1 MFKPRF
7 QTESLHPVEHRY
19 EERENSEVI
28 EIKEPEAIGSIA
40 KHDGQTLWIDIIN
53 PSDVHFFRPIL
64 SRLKGYEHLVTLRN
78 RAETIGLAH
87 LEGITGQTVGSDGHH
102 TLGKWLFMGIR
113 TMNLIG
119 RRLDFDVNLSFE
131 NGMSVLVSGLKKK
144 KSINFCD
151 NDLKFYQKR
160 SFIQDM
166 ESKYKGMATFTV
178 VPQACYNNFA
188 RAFPRSAVIGYDGFK
203 EDIYLSDYIPDSR
216 ILRRIPYDEYVVV
229 RPESLGSYYV
239 NGRTSI
245 VPDLIRMLKK
255 IGQNVVYLPRDKGD
269 VLYAQGLEVFIP
281 PTPFFGLDLCYFAN
295 AVLTGSGTLAREA
308 ACMGRPSVSFFPGK
322 RLLSVDQQLVDEGQI
337 FHSRSLPEIS
347 HFIDEHAH
355 KPAWDFE
362 FARSRRVRRDVMN
375 ILTNLIE
382 S

>member
-7 QTESLHPVEHRY
+7 QMESLHPVELDY
-19 EERENSEVI
+19 EESENDVAIEV
-28 EIKEPEAIGSIA
+28 KEPEVNGSIA
-40 KHDGQTLWIDIIN
+40 EHDGQTIWIDIIN

-102 TLGKWLFMGIR
+102 AMGKWLFMGIR
-113 TMNLIG
+113 TVDLIG
-119 RRLDFDVNLSFE
+119 RRLNFDVNLSFE
-131 NGMSVLVSGLKKK
+131 NGMSVFVSGLKKK

-160 SFIQDM
+160 SFIQDL
-166 ESKYKGMATFTV
+166 ESLYKGKATFTV
-178 VPQACYNNFA
+178 VPEACYDNFA
-188 RAFPRSAVIGYDGFK
+188 RAFPRSEVIAYDGFK

-216 ILRRIPYDEYVVV
+216 MLGRIPYDEYVVV

-239 NGRTSI
+239 NSRTSI
-245 VPDLIRMLKK
+245 VPDLISMLKED
-255 IGQNVVYLPRDKGD
+255 GENVVYLPRDKGD
-269 VLYAQGLEVFIP
+269 ELYAQGKDVFIP
-281 PTPFFGLDLCYFAN
+281 PTPLPGLDLCYFAN

-308 ACMGRPSVSFFPGK
+308 ACMGRPAISFFPGE
-322 RLLSVDQQLVDEGQI
+322 RLLSVDQQLVDGGQML
-337 FHSRSLPEIS
+337 HSRSLPEIS
-347 HFIDEHAH
+347 HYLDEYAH

-362 FARSRRVRRDVMN
+362 FTRSRRVRRDLMN
-375 ILTNLIE
+375 ILIDLIE